1 MIGRQDRW
9 QEDLFVAGSLR
20 ELVPE
25 DHVLRRVDAVLD
37 LGWLEAEVRECY
49 CEDNGR
55 PSIAP
60 EAAVRL
66 MLAGF
71 FAGIVHDRKLLREAQ
86 VNLAIRWFAGYRL
99 HERLPD
105 HSSLTRIR
113 QRWGPE
119 RFRRIFERTVTQC
132 RAHGLVSAET
142 VHVDATLIR
151 ANVSWESITAGHA
164 ERLWRENPEEPS
176 REGAAPEGE
185 PPESPPRA
193 KKRSRT
199 DPDATL
205 TTSNPRR
212 PLEPSYKQHTAVDD
226 DTGVILDAEVTTGE
240 ASEGGQ
246 LLAQIER
253 IEQTTGQTITTLT
266 ADAGYAHG
274 GNYQALAERGAE
286 AVIPP
291 QPEARNGRTIP
302 LRRFKY
308 DAKHQIVRC
317 PGGKVLERRG
327 TTREG
332 TWYEARAQDC
342 RACPLASRC
351 LSPHARR
358 RRVLIV
364 DGYPALLRARRGR
377 GRWDAR
383 KRDLYRR
390 HRFRVEG
397 VHGEAKTQHGLG
409 RAVRRG
415 LANVAIQAYLT
426 AAVINLKRLAA
437 LRRGPLGRLCSLVH
451 GIIGPLRTIRR
462 LWALLR
468 PRPRIPTAPPAPAM
482 GHPS

>member
-119 RFRRIFERTVTQC
+119 RFRRIFERTVAQC
-132 RAHGLVSAET
+132 IEHGLVSAET

-185 PPESPPRA
+185 PP
-193 KKRSRT
+193 
-199 DPDATL
+199 
-205 TTSNPRR
+205 
-212 PLEPSYKQHTAVDD
+212 
-226 DTGVILDAEVTTGE
+226 
-240 ASEGGQ
+240 
-246 LLAQIER
+246 
-253 IEQTTGQTITTLT
+253 
-266 ADAGYAHG
+266 
-274 GNYQALAERGAE
+274 
-286 AVIPP
+286 
-291 QPEARNGRTIP
+291 
-302 LRRFKY
+302 
-308 DAKHQIVRC
+308 
-317 PGGKVLERRG
+317 
-327 TTREG
+327 
-332 TWYEARAQDC
+332 
-342 RACPLASRC
+342 
-351 LSPHARR
+351 
-358 RRVLIV
+358 
-364 DGYPALLRARRGR
+364 
-377 GRWDAR
+377 
-383 KRDLYRR
+383 
-390 HRFRVEG
+390 
-397 VHGEAKTQHGLG
+397 
-409 RAVRRG
+409 
-415 LANVAIQAYLT
+415 
-426 AAVINLKRLAA
+426 
-437 LRRGPLGRLCSLVH
+437 
-451 GIIGPLRTIRR
+451 
-462 LWALLR
+462 
-468 PRPRIPTAPPAPAM
+468 
-482 GHPS
+482 